1 MAFNKFKRREPNM
14 DRDERELWNVVQAK
28 LAKLGFDQAS
38 VNPIDIMFARDAD
51 HLLWELNRFS
61 KTTMHYKAKDTG
73 SKPAYSAGI
82 MNLDPVGMT

>member
-1 MAFNKFKRREPNM
+1 MAFNKFKRREPVM
-14 DRDERELWNVVQAK
+14 DREEREIWNVIQAK
-28 LAKLGFDQAS
+28 LNKLGFDNAS
-38 VNPIDIMFARDAD
+38 INPIDIMFAREPLE
-51 HLLWELNRFS
+51 LLWELNRFE